1 MRTTKQTWTPSKRA
15 AQWIGAGVASIGLL
29 GGGAMA
35 WSALRPINA
44 PDALRDPMR
53 DVLGFALLSDDFNKL
68 PIEER
73 LRLVMD
79 LAQRLQGLSAGDSA
93 LLAAFA
99 AGIRGEARDRL
110 ERNVRTLGVDMMTSY
125 ANRYS
130 KVPEADRAQF
140 MDEMVVEWSKM
151 MEQLTGQTR
160 DVDDAQR
167 LQEMK
172 DQANRD
178 AERAR
183 QNNRP
188 LTADRAANFFTMMQE
203 DIATYADANQRAQTA
218 RFFRDM
224 TRHLRGR
231 DIETNQPKKR

>member
-1 MRTTKQTWTPSKRA
+1 MNKTIQRPPVSKRT
-15 AQWIGAGVASIGLL
+15 AQVIGGAVALLGVL

-79 LAQRLQGLSAGDSA
+79 LAKRLQGMSGSDSA

-125 ANRYS
+125 ANKYAQ
-130 KVPEADRAQF
+130 VPETQREQYIEATA
-140 MDEMVVEWSKM
+140 VEWSKM
-151 MEQLTGQTR
+151 MEALTGQER
-160 DVDDAQR
+160 DLDDAER
-167 LQEMK
+167 LKEMK
-172 DQANRD
+172 DQAERD
-178 AERAR
+178 AEQAR
-183 QNNRP
+183 QNQRP

-203 DIATYADANQRAQTA
+203 DIASYADANQRAQTA

-224 TRHLRGR
+224 TRTLRGR
-231 DIETNQPKKR
+231 DINTNQPKK

>member
-1 MRTTKQTWTPSKRA
+1 MNKAIQRQPVSKRT
-15 AQWIGAGVASIGLL
+15 AQYIGGAVALLGVL

-53 DVLGFALLSDDFNKL
+53 DVLGFALLRDDFNKL

-79 LAQRLQGLSAGDSA
+79 LAKRLQGMSGSDSA

-125 ANRYS
+125 ANKYAQ
-130 KVPEADRAQF
+130 VPEAEREQYIEATA
-140 MDEMVVEWSKM
+140 VEWSKM
-151 MEQLTGQTR
+151 MEALTGQER
-160 DVDDAQR
+160 DLDDAAR

-172 DQANRD
+172 DQAERD
-178 AERAR
+178 AEQAR
-183 QNNRP
+183 RNQRP

-203 DIATYADANQRAQTA
+203 DIASYADANQRAQTA

-224 TRHLRGR
+224 TRTLRGR
-231 DIETNQPKKR
+231 DINTNQPKN

>member
-1 MRTTKQTWTPSKRA
+1 MNKTNQRPPVSKRTAQVIGGA
-15 AQWIGAGVASIGLL
+15 AALLGVL

-79 LAQRLQGLSAGDSA
+79 LAKRLQGMSGSDSA

-125 ANRYS
+125 ANKYAQ
-130 KVPEADRAQF
+130 VPEAERAQYI
-140 MDEMVVEWSKM
+140 EATAVEWSKM
-151 MEQLTGQTR
+151 MEALTGQER
-160 DVDDAQR
+160 DLDDAER
-167 LQEMK
+167 LKEMK
-172 DQANRD
+172 DQAERD
-178 AERAR
+178 AEQAR
-183 QNNRP
+183 QNQRP

-203 DIATYADANQRAQTA
+203 DIASYADANQRAQTA

-224 TRHLRGR
+224 TRTLRGR
-231 DIETNQPKKR
+231 DINTNQPKK

>member
-1 MRTTKQTWTPSKRA
+1 MNKTNQRPPVSKRT
-15 AQWIGAGVASIGLL
+15 AQVIGGAVALLGVL

-79 LAQRLQGLSAGDSA
+79 LAKRLQGMSGSDSA
-93 LLAAFA
+93 LLASFA

-125 ANRYS
+125 ANKYAQ
-130 KVPEADRAQF
+130 VPEAEREQYIEATA
-140 MDEMVVEWSKM
+140 VEWSKM
-151 MEQLTGQTR
+151 MEQLTGQER
-160 DVDDAQR
+160 DLDDAER
-167 LQEMK
+167 LKEMK
-172 DQANRD
+172 DQAERD
-178 AERAR
+178 AEQAR
-183 QNNRP
+183 QNQRP

-203 DIATYADANQRAQTA
+203 DIASYADANQRAQTA

-224 TRHLRGR
+224 TRTLRGR
-231 DIETNQPKKR
+231 DINTNQPKK